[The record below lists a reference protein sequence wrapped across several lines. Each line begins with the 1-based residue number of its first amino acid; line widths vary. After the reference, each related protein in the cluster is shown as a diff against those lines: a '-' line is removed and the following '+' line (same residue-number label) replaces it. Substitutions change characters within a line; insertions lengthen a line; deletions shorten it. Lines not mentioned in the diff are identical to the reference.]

1 MVHKSNIYYSES
13 ISKRNLKEY
22 TSSSVTEKN
31 ATFQAPSSILS
42 IWRDGL
48 DILDIDTQLNSL
60 KLKWIQRLLMLL
72 SCQCSLKKISCCMFR
87 LNLILNSN
95 QGLALSRKKRIL
107 SSKQINEDS
116 WLHFTNNNFPTH
128 TPLKEILDQPIFL
141 NPHTKL
147 DFSSDSPY
155 FYCIPSRNTLGKF
168 VIIRDLCRFLQQ
180 GLISYTTSDE
190 KLGFPT
196 ANHKRI
202 YKLITDFESTCLD

>member
-95 QGLALSRKKRIL
+95 QGLALSRQKRIL
-107 SSKQINEDS
+107 SSNRHRSKTDCENRSMKIPGYTS
-116 WLHFTNNNFPTH
+116 PITTSLPTH
-128 TPLKEILDQPIFL
+128 L
-141 NPHTKL
+141 
-147 DFSSDSPY
+147 
-155 FYCIPSRNTLGKF
+155 
-168 VIIRDLCRFLQQ
+168 
-180 GLISYTTSDE
+180 
-190 KLGFPT
+190 
-196 ANHKRI
+196 
-202 YKLITDFESTCLD
+202 

>member
-1 MVHKSNIYYSES
+1 MENRL
-13 ISKRNLKEY
+13 RN
-22 TSSSVTEKN
+22 
-31 ATFQAPSSILS
+31 
-42 IWRDGL
+42 
-48 DILDIDTQLNSL
+48 
-60 KLKWIQRLLMLL
+60 
-72 SCQCSLKKISCCMFR
+72 
-87 LNLILNSN
+87 
-95 QGLALSRKKRIL
+95 
-107 SSKQINEDS
+107 QINEDS

-128 TPLKEILDQPIFL
+128 TLLKEILDQPVFL

-180 GLISYTTSDE
+180 GLISYTTFDE

-202 YKLITDFESTCLD
+202 YKLITDFESTCLDWNFTKSLLKFFYYNNKRTKKVKDFPKLSN